1 MLVVLC
7 VLEEA
12 ADGNV
17 NITLQNIEYVSNG
30 WDLKGFSQRR

>member
-17 NITLQNIEYVSNG
+17 NSTVQNIEYVSNG
-30 WDLKGFSQRR
+30 